1 MISNSL
7 EKLQK
12 NVSEKEKLEG
22 RELLHTKPKDENHNK
37 ISTLFGWTLFWR
49 NFFLYKIKS

>member
-12 NVSEKEKLEG
+12 NVPEKKLEG
-22 RELLHTKPKDENHNK
+22 RELLHAKLKGEKHNK
-37 ISTLFGWTLFWR
+37 IPTLFG
-49 NFFLYKIKS
+49 